1 MRLAAIT
8 LLTFSLAFSTS
19 GTAEAKTHPLSKTKA
34 MSILRDEQMKELS
47 GRYVEHYSG
56 PISFR
61 NAYCARR
68 SGRKFHCY
76 YATFFNAPNPDET
89 DETVDGYACGRS
101 VDVRLP
107 IGGVKPRRNVRW
119 AGCEVRRHGY

>member
-8 LLTFSLAFSTS
+8 LLTLGLCFSTS
-19 GTAEAKTHPLSKTKA
+19 GAAEAKKYPLSKTKA
-34 MSILRDEQMKELS
+34 MSIVRDEQMKELS
-47 GRYVEHYSG
+47 GRYVEHYTG
-56 PISFR
+56 PITFR
-61 NAYCARR
+61 NTYCARR

-101 VDVRLP
+101 VDVRLA
-107 IGGVKPRRNVRW
+107 IGAAKPRRKVRW
-119 AGCEVRRHGY
+119 AGCEVLRYGS